1 MKNAISISDLKA
13 CGVMTPVAHYFAEKG
28 DGEKLKEI
36 IETGLSV
43 DVRKSGVSLIAKVI
57 QLDNNDLW
65 AALFS
70 NNKLACAK
78 SVDGL
83 HSAALHGAKD
93 KFEAMIAELNPAQV
107 SKIFKEYAPN
117 WIEDDAKRWALHK
130 CYERSAINFMKV
142 CRGMEMRFLNRL
154 ARKMEQKWFLE
165 VVAHLAKN
173 NWSCNGKEE
182 YTVIAELLKNKD
194 YKNVEVLEAS
204 GYQMNEMLELIDAIR
219 LNLDIKEV
227 SWLISKMQSVFVQ
240 ENEWG
245 NQCKV
250 ETSEQVDALVKIL
263 YDERQHQQSVNN
275 SVYPQGLTNVHQN
288 SRYVSEMA
296 SYADSIRRWDLALD
310 FAIKMNRSDIAK
322 ILIERGCSPA
332 RLIDANKIATKP
344 TVSTNEEIE
353 RCLLIM
359 AAETELKTR
368 NKLAL

>member
-1 MKNAISISDLKA
+1 MKNSISINDLNA

-36 IETGLSV
+36 IERGLSV
-43 DVRKSGVSLIAKVI
+43 DVRKSGISLIEKVI
-57 QLDNNDLW
+57 ASENNNLW
-65 AALFS
+65 DALF
-70 NNKLACAK
+70 NNNQLACAK
-78 SVDGL
+78 SVNGL
-83 HSAALHGAKD
+83 YSAARYGARD
-93 KFEAMIAELNPAQV
+93 KFEAMLAELNPAQV
-107 SKIFKEYAPN
+107 SKFFKEYASN
-117 WIEDDAKRWALHK
+117 WIEDDSKRWALHK
-130 CYERSAINFMKV
+130 CNERSGINFIKV
-142 CRGMEMRFLNRL
+142 CRGNEMRFLNRL
-154 ARKMEQKWFLE
+154 ARKMEQEWFLDL
-165 VVAHLAKN
+165 VKHLEKN
-173 NWSCNGKEE
+173 EWSCNDKDEH
-182 YTVIAELLKNKD
+182 TVIAELLKNKD
-194 YKNVEVLEAS
+194 YENVAVLEES
-204 GYQMNEMLELIDAIR
+204 GYKMNEMLELIDAIR

-310 FAIKMNRSDIAK
+310 YAIKMNRTDIAK
-322 ILIERGCSPA
+322 ILIERGCSPE
-332 RLIDANKIATKP
+332 RLIEANRFSTKS

-353 RCLLIM
+353 RCLLII
-359 AAETELKTR
+359 ATDTELKNR